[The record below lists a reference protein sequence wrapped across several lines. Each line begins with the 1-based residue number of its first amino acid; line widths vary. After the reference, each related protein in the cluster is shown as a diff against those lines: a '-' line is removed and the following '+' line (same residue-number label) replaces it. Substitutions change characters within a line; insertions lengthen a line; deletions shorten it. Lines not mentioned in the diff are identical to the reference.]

1 MFLHCRSV
9 QEPTDI
15 DHEGMKP
22 EIGNRIAQLERLKS
36 RDFSH
41 FEGLADI
48 YCYSSTIK
56 NIDAG

>member
-36 RDFSH
+36 RDFSN
-41 FEGLADI
+41 FEGLTDI
-48 YCYSSTIK
+48 YCHSSTIK